1 MIILTADARFQAEKG
16 LICIT
21 WSIWFAQL
29 FNYLKWAENLFRN
42 LTRSKDGWI
51 IDKKG
56 DFFLKTYFFL
66 SVDPKNI
73 KKPKFWPNLVILEF
87 LKLLS
92 GLYMLWL
99 PGSQTSTKKNHAVKS
114 NSKKSTFSKIF
125 YKSCNYGDFW
135 LVTSILASF
144 WWVPSVYWVSLLYEI
159 GKCLK
164 TNVHR

>member
-1 MIILTADARFQAEKG
+1 MRMLFNKLLQYDYFNCGRSEKG

-51 IDKKG
+51 IAKKG
-56 DFFLKTYFFL
+56 DFFENLFFL
-66 SVDPKNI
+66 SVDAKKI

-87 LKLLS
+87 SKLLS

-99 PGSQTSTKKNHAVKS
+99 PGSQISTKKFMQLKIIQKS
-114 NSKKSTFSKIF
+114 QLFLRFFINPVTMEIF
-125 YKSCNYGDFW
+125 GW
-135 LVTSILASF
+135 
-144 WWVPSVYWVSLLYEI
+144 
-159 GKCLK
+159 
-164 TNVHR
+164 